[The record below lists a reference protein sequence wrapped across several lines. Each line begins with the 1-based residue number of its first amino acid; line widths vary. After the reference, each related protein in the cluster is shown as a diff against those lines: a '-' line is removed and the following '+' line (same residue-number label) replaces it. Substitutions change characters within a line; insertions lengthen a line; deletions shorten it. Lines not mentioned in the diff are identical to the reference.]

1 MYAEDAVDGVRGVSE
16 GGVASL
22 VAEAGGEVRTGAATT
37 AVAADLGFLCSFVPH
52 NPGIKNIDLTP
63 LFANV
68 EHEVIKC

>member
-52 NPGIKNIDLTP
+52 NP
-63 LFANV
+63 
-68 EHEVIKC
+68 EM

>member
-37 AVAADLGFLCSFVPH
+37 AVAADLGFLCSFISDYPEIS
-52 NPGIKNIDLTP
+52 GILISISS
-63 LFANV
+63 V
-68 EHEVIKC
+68 CKCST